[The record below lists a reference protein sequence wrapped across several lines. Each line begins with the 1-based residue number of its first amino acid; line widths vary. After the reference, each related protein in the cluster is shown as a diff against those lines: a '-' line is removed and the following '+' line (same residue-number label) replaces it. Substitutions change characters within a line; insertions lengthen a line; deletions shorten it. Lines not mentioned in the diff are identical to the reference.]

1 MKRTAQTCKSLIKS
15 LLASAAIT
23 GIFLL
28 TNMPTGRGPVMLL
41 ADGLAVSGVFLLIFS
56 FFRFG
61 RRKGYFSWMEYAI
74 YTGKFLLLKK
84 KDQEFLNFY
93 DFESS
98 REYDK
103 VPLWTACV
111 VGGCCFAAGTAMV
124 CAFCC

>member
-1 MKRTAQTCKSLIKS
+1 MKSTARTYKSLLKS
-15 LLASAAIT
+15 LLAAAAIT
-23 GIFLL
+23 GMFFLA
-28 TNMPTGRGPVMLL
+28 NISTGRGARMLL
-41 ADGLAVSGVFLLIFS
+41 ADGLAISGVLLLIFS

-61 RRKGYFSWMEYAI
+61 WRKGHFSWMEYAI

-98 REYDK
+98 REYNK

-111 VGGCCFAAGTAMV
+111 VGGCCFAAGAV
-124 CAFCC
+124 IICVFRW